1 MGLYD
6 FFKKKDE
13 VEKGKKEE
21 LTTELFV
28 SLSKYYVY
36 IAKYLEMQQRGNFAP
51 ISAYENN
58 DGEIVGFL
66 YYGDDNT
73 DYSLS
78 TKEVIN
84 RMEILFNQKASENDI
99 QSYIILYHSQFSND
113 NNHNVAED
121 NIQLKGI
128 TLQYNLKKT
137 LVGKIGQ
144 SYKSDNGEVTYFGF
158 QEFRPEENNT
168 IFQTQLQVNKDYF
181 TDKQKIVSPQTEN
194 QIGLTIKKSNSL
206 NVRNIWCGM
215 FGFESHRKGASRQTL
230 LEHHALCSSH
240 GIVSDFANI
249 KTARLN
255 YTDIVLK
262 AVSCEGLQVT
272 FLPVIKTDYILEV
285 VNKEICEWENSNDLE
300 AIVTGNGRN
309 EFGLTYLAT
318 DYAEKREIY
327 LSQRYLKI
335 KISGIAFVLDVSNL
349 HEQEE
354 EPKYSEDFTM
364 YFPSKDLPNYA
375 CFDFIGQIEEF
386 KTTTF
391 LEFNKQEGYIMKI
404 RLITKPNFL
413 DFFTIDMYVTQENMR
428 FKELQKG
435 MKVSGMFQMQ
445 GQIAK

>member
-1 MGLYD
+1 MGLSD
-6 FFKKKDE
+6 FFKMKDE
-13 VEKGKKEE
+13 VEDRKKVEQA
-21 LTTELFV
+21 TELFV
-28 SLSKYYVY
+28 SLSKYHVY
-36 IAKYLEMQQRGNFAP
+36 IAKYLEMHQRGNFAP

-66 YYGDDNT
+66 YYEDANSNYT
-73 DYSLS
+73 LS
-78 TKEVIN
+78 IKEVIN
-84 RMEILFNQKASENDI
+84 RMETLFNQKSNENEI
-99 QSYIILYHSQFSND
+99 KSYIILYHSQFSND
-113 NNHNVAED
+113 NNHKIAED
-121 NIQLKGI
+121 NSQLKGI
-128 TLQYNLKKT
+128 TLQYNFKNTVL
-137 LVGKIGQ
+137 GKIGQ
-144 SYKSDNGEVTYFGF
+144 SYKSENGEIIYFGF
-158 QEFRPEENNT
+158 QEFRSEENNS
-168 IFQTQLQVNKDYF
+168 IFQTKLQENKDYF
-181 TDKQKIVSPQTEN
+181 TAKQKIIAPQTEN

-206 NVRNIWCGM
+206 NVSNIWCGM

-240 GIVSDFANI
+240 GIVSDVANI

-318 DYAEKREIY
+318 DYAENREMY
-327 LSQRYLKI
+327 LSQKYLKI

-364 YFPSKDLPNYA
+364 YLPSKDLPNYA

-404 RLITKPNFL
+404 RLITKPDFV
-413 DFFTIDMYVTQENMR
+413 DFFTIDMYVTHENMR
-428 FKELQKG
+428 IKELQKG